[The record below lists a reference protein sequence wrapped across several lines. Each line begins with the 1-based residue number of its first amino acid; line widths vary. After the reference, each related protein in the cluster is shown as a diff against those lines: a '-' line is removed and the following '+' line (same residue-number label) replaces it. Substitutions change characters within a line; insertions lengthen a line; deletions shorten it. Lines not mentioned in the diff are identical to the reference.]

1 MYKRMSDHP
10 NHKVPFSLS
19 VEMDIMLQIAKAL
32 KYMHGKG
39 VAHLDIKPLNILA
52 TPAWS
57 VPELEDQGY
66 VDVKLADFG
75 EAKVLS
81 TLSSSINTIDIV
93 NIGTTQ

>member
-1 MYKRMSDHP
+1 
-10 NHKVPFSLS
+10 
-19 VEMDIMLQIAKAL
+19 L

-52 TPAWS
+52 TSAWS

-66 VDVKLADFG
+66 VDVKLADFR